1 MMNKLT
7 TKISIREKLGYGLGD
22 AASHFVWD
30 TFGFWLLMFYTEVY
44 GLSAWVAGL
53 IIVSGRIVDMVTDP
67 IMGII
72 ADRTDTRWGKF
83 RPYILWM
90 AIPFGIFT
98 YLALSTPSFDGTAKI
113 LYAVATNFAVML
125 IYTAINL
132 PYSSLAG
139 VMTSSAEERTS
150 INSWRMAI
158 GFIGMLVVVSY
169 ALTSVNFFGK
179 EDYTTKILYNNSSH
193 KIELL
198 NNDSVLVIPSISS
211 SHIDT
216 VIYEITSETGVKDQ
230 DTIFICNENLK
241 STELINRLLKV
252 KLNNSDEKGERKA
265 LVDIK
270 FPNANTDTVFY
281 DSEAAIIC
289 PITLNDQVIN
299 KQKGFKGTIG
309 IFSIISI
316 IFFLITFA
324 STRERIKPL
333 KTQEVSIKK
342 DIKDLVN
349 SRSWIVLFF
358 SGIIFFIIFSMQNGV
373 IWYYFQYYIG
383 DANIAQRF
391 NFLGTV
397 ALILAIPTSKFF
409 VKRFDKKKI
418 YLTCALLSG
427 IFFVLMYFPR
437 PDQLNLIFLFN
448 ILAKVSFAPT
458 IPILWTMIADT
469 ADHSEWKTG
478 RRATGL
484 FFSASTFAQ
493 KAGWSIGI
501 GITGFLLTRFGYNE
515 GAAVQSTE
523 AVKGIRLLLSVY
535 PGILYIV
542 GSLLMIF
549 YTIDKKTCETVEKE
563 LDARRL
569 KEESV
574 N

>member
-1 MMNKLT
+1 MNKLVS
-7 TKISIREKLGYGLGD
+7 KISFKEKLGYGLGD
-22 AASHFVWD
+22 TASHFVWD

-53 IIVSGRIVDMVTDP
+53 IIVSGRFVDMVTDP

-72 ADRTDTRWGKF
+72 ADRTETRWGKF

-90 AIPFGIFT
+90 AIPFGVFT
-98 YLALSTPSFDGTAKI
+98 YLALSTPNFDGTAKI
-113 LYAVATNFAVML
+113 IYAVATNFAVML
-125 IYTAINL
+125 IYTGINL

-139 VMTSSAEERTS
+139 VMTSNAEERTS
-150 INSWRMAI
+150 INSWRMAL
-158 GFIGMLVVVSY
+158 GFAGMLVVVSY
-169 ALTSVNFFGK
+169 ALTSVNYFGK
-179 EDYTTKILYNNSSH
+179 EEYSTEIIYNNSKHS
-193 KIELL
+193 IELL
-198 NNDSVLVIPSISS
+198 NNDTILINTVIGLSE
-211 SHIDT
+211 IDT
-216 VIYEITSETGVKDQ
+216 VVYEITSETGIKDH
-230 DTIFICNENLK
+230 DTVFICSENVR
-241 STELINRLLKV
+241 SDVLINKMLKV
-252 KLNNSDEKGERKA
+252 NSTNLDENGKRKA
-265 LVDIK
+265 LVDIQ

-281 DSEAAIIC
+281 TSEAEIIC
-289 PITLNDQVIN
+289 PITLNDEVIN
-299 KQKGFKGTIG
+299 KQKGFRGTIG
-309 IFSIISI
+309 IFAIISI

-324 STRERIKPL
+324 TTRERIKPL

-342 DIKDLVN
+342 DVKDLVN
-349 SRSWIVLFF
+349 SRSWIILFF

-397 ALILAIPTSKFF
+397 ALILAIPTSKHL
-409 VKRFDKKKI
+409 VKRFDKRKI

-427 IFFVLMYFPR
+427 VFFVMMYFPR

-515 GAAVQSTE
+515 GAAAQSAE

-535 PGILYIV
+535 PGILYII

-549 YTIDKKTCETVEKE
+549 YTIDRKTCEMVEKD

-569 KEESV
+569 AEES